1 MPEIDTDEPSAVA
14 NSTMSTDT
22 KVKSWTH
29 TTTPYPDTLKLTDTP
44 VPVQPAPYHVLVKIR
59 AASINPVDIQLMNLP
74 IFNLPYMNGT
84 KLLARDFSGE
94 VLAVAPEVE
103 DFQKGDE
110 VCGIIPD
117 FSGVAGGLT
126 EVSHFDL
133 RKACMI
139 KKPTHLSHTQAASLP
154 LVFLT
159 ARTSIDRVSDVMT
172 HSPASANK
180 LVVLGGSSST
190 GIYTIRLAKQ
200 RGWTVLA
207 SCSHRNADFVKSLG
221 ADEIVD
227 YTTGPNS
234 VVDAVKAFRPDAIID
249 NVGGVETIGLAKHYV
264 TIVGD
269 KTSRTSMGGSAI
281 YPTHPRM
288 VLRYFLGQ
296 WGFVPKYECIVLDAK
311 KEWLEEI
318 NAFEADDVIIDSKF
332 PFERTP
338 EAFERMNTG
347 RCRGKVVIEL
357 EQI

>member
-1 MPEIDTDEPSAVA
+1 MATE
-14 NSTMSTDT
+14 T

-29 TTTPYPDTLKLTDTP
+29 TTTPYPTTLALTNTP
-44 VPVQPAPYHVLVKIR
+44 IPPQPLPHHILIKIH

-74 IFNLPYMNGT
+74 LFNLPYLSGT

-94 VLAVAPEVE
+94 VLATSPEIT

-110 VCGIIPD
+110 VFGIIPD
-117 FSGVAGGLT
+117 FSGNTGCLT

-139 KKPTHLSHTQAASLP
+139 KKPGHLSHAQAASLP

-172 HSPASANK
+172 KTPASENR

-190 GIYTIRLAKQ
+190 GIYTIKLAKQ

-207 SCSHRNADFVKSLG
+207 SCSHRNAEFVRSLG

-227 YTTGPNS
+227 YTSGPS
-234 VVDAVKAFRPDAIID
+234 AVVDAVRAFGPDAIID
-249 NVGGVETIGLAKHYV
+249 NVGGVETIGMAKSYV

-269 KTSRTSMGGSAI
+269 KTSRSSMGGSAI
-281 YPTHPRM
+281 YLTHPRM
-288 VLRYFLGQ
+288 VMRYFLGQ
-296 WGFVPKYECIVLDAK
+296 WGFVPKYQCIILEAK
-311 KEWLEEI
+311 KEWLEEVSTLKD
-318 NAFEADDVIIDSKF
+318 EDVIIDSRF
-332 PFERTP
+332 PFEKTP

-357 EQI
+357 EQ